1 MQYLSE
7 AVVVSS
13 ALPGRRRRPSSLRK
27 KYKYIP
33 SVCCSTKFF
42 LFYIVKKTSLK

>member
-7 AVVVSS
+7 AVVVVSS

-42 LFYIVKKTSLK
+42 LYVEKTSLK